1 MILRDE
7 PQEIMIETTKEVHIS
22 NPKDIRRI
30 NDSAFGTVAIQS
42 NLAQSPDPLET
53 MLKAG

>member
-22 NPKDIRRI
+22 NQKDIKRI
-30 NDSAFGTVAIQS
+30 NDSAFATIAMQS
-42 NLAQSPDPLET
+42 DLA
-53 MLKAG
+53 